1 MKTYRIHLIRHGMTE
16 GNQKGLYI
24 GRTDLPVTTDGIN
37 TLRQLRTAY
46 VYPAAALFYSSP
58 MLRCRQTLEVVYPD
72 AAYTIVP
79 GLVECDFGEFEGKT
93 AAELENDPDF
103 AAFLAGTGSPRG
115 GEDTPSFL
123 QRSVVAFHQTVK
135 DVLTKGETDAV
146 ICTHGGVIM
155 AIMEAVCLER
165 REFYEWSC
173 GNGEGYTLRIT
184 PGLWMRSGVAELAGL
199 IPYERADGK

>member
-1 MKTYRIHLIRHGMTE
+1 MKFYIVRHGQTNWNKKGKIQGKTDIELNEE
-16 GNQKGLYI
+16 GIEQAKEVRKILEK
-24 GRTDLPVTTDGIN
+24 
-37 TLRQLRTAY
+37 
-46 VYPAAALFYSSP
+46 YPIDVIVSSP
-58 MLRCRQTLEVVYPD
+58 LKRARKTAEIINE
-72 AAYTIVP
+72 TKKVP
-79 GLVECDFGEFEGKT
+79 IIFDKGIEERGFGEFEGKT

-123 QRSVVAFHQTVK
+123 QRSVEAFHQTVK

-155 AIMEAVCLER
+155 AIMAAVCLER